1 MGRKDGDTVLPRL
14 TDHSIADALAQA
26 TTGQALAPREGPVL
40 LAHVLQRGR
49 TWLIAH
55 ADTHLSPTQRAHF
68 ERLVR
73 RRQHGEPLAY
83 LVGERE
89 FFGHR
94 IAVSPSV
101 LIPRPET
108 ELLVEWSITQLLP
121 RAQVLE
127 LATGSGAVA
136 IALAL
141 ARPDCQILATDRS
154 HCALAVAR
162 ANARRLLAQTPGQ
175 SADRLQFAQGD
186 WYGALDRSAQRFD
199 CILAN
204 PPYVAQQD
212 PHLQQG
218 DLRFEPPGALASGL
232 QGLDA
237 IEVIVA
243 GAGARL
249 KPGGAL
255 MIEHGYDQGGAV
267 RELMQNAG
275 LQNVTSLR
283 DLAGHDRV
291 STGVR

>member
-1 MGRKDGDTVLPRL
+1 MGRDDGDTVLPRL

-26 TTGQALAPREGPVL
+26 TTGHALAPREGPVL

-55 ADTHLSPTQRAHF
+55 ADTLLSPTQRAHF

-121 RAQVLE
+121 RAHVLE

-162 ANARRLLAQTPGQ
+162 ANARRLLAQTPDSRQTACSLRRATGMGR
-175 SADRLQFAQGD
+175 SMDL
-186 WYGALDRSAQRFD
+186 RSAS
-199 CILAN
+199 I
-204 PPYVAQQD
+204 
-212 PHLQQG
+212 
-218 DLRFEPPGALASGL
+218 ASSPTRPMWRNKTRICGKVTC
-232 QGLDA
+232 A
-237 IEVIVA
+237 SSHRVHWRA
-243 GAGARL
+243 ARRAWM
-249 KPGGAL
+249 PS
-255 MIEHGYDQGGAV
+255 
-267 RELMQNAG
+267 R
-275 LQNVTSLR
+275 
-283 DLAGHDRV
+283 
-291 STGVR
+291 